1 MFGLRK
7 LATIGGIAALGTLA
21 FAAPAMANTTP
32 PPTKTVAATVTIG
45 QSPPASG
52 GQFPWETPAIVG
64 GSLALA
70 ASIAGTTYVVRRN
83 ARQHGAER

>member
-1 MFGLRK
+1 MSGQEARHNRRNRRTRD
-7 LATIGGIAALGTLA
+7 AGVCRASDGEYDAASDQ
-21 FAAPAMANTTP
+21 
-32 PPTKTVAATVTIG
+32 TVAATVTIG